1 MLHFFTNHCLVSAAY
16 MCTMPE
22 YAMSAAVGEKLNDLT
37 KQCIL
42 HVTTPAILARY
53 AIVVQ
58 LLCNNYFLIQ
68 LRPAPHEVISC
79 LVL

>member
-1 MLHFFTNHCLVSAAY
+1 MRIV
-16 MCTMPE
+16 PE

-37 KQCIL
+37 QHHIL
-42 HVTTPAILARY
+42 HVTVPTTKVRY
-53 AIVVQ
+53 AIMVQ
-58 LLCNNYFLIQ
+58 LLCNSYFLIG